1 MRHQQCPICHVTYSN
16 LPKHLTGF
24 HNVANPK
31 EKALLLS
38 LSSGR
43 VKGLFR
49 CEEPQCGK
57 TVKRLDRHYAEC
69 HIDKTSD
76 EAKSIVTRCKNQY
89 ILEQLGK
96 LRETHPQVLMVSVLD
111 LGGRQTTQDDRWT
124 RPPPDAPETSADPA
138 CSQGHQRTSRLQAG
152 CLGLLGNSRLKAEV
166 LGTSIDIPT
175 DTETPGMSTDVKPE
189 PAPAETTQDLTPNCS
204 NTDCQRLLREN
215 QELKARLGLGK
226 GECPRQDCQ
235 HKSQELSRL
244 VQLYM
249 ASPQKK
255 LRNKFS
261 RKDDFE
267 TEHAPKYEQVLQDFF
282 VFCVGANPSS
292 KVKDNGNTCRS
303 HVRRFLLFAGEGKLL
318 KGDFSFL
325 ADSTKIAEWVEVLKT
340 DRMKPTTI
348 RINLVNIHKF
358 VKFLNNLPAAQ
369 TKLSGRDFQ
378 RIHAQIKARLKDLQK
393 DVTLHS
399 QKFRKENKSSRN
411 NAERT
416 A

>member
-1 MRHQQCPICHVTYSN
+1 MRHQQCPVCHVTYSN

-69 HIDKTSD
+69 HIDKTLD
-76 EAKSIVTRCKNQY
+76 EAKSIVTRCKKQY

-96 LRETHPQVLMVSVLD
+96 LRETHPQVLLVSVLD
-111 LGGRQTTQDDRWT
+111 LGGQDDRWT
-124 RPPPDAPETSADPA
+124 RPPPNAPSTADPA
-138 CSQGHQRTSRLQAG
+138 CSQGHQRTP
-152 CLGLLGNSRLKAEV
+152 RLKAEV
-166 LGTSIDIPT
+166 LGRSIDIPP

-189 PAPAETTQDLTPNCS
+189 PAPAETTQDLTPSCS

-282 VFCVGANPSS
+282 VFCVGVNPSS
-292 KVKDNGNTCRS
+292 KVKDNGKTCRS

-325 ADSTKIAEWVEVLKT
+325 ADSTKIADWVEVMKT

-358 VKFLNNLPAAQ
+358 FKFLNNLPAAQ
-369 TKLSGRDFQ
+369 TKLSVRDFQ

-393 DVTLHS
+393 DVTVHS
-399 QKFRKENKSSRN
+399 GGRQLRQ
-411 NAERT
+411 RT
-416 A
+416 QTR

>member
-69 HIDKTSD
+69 HIDKTLD
-76 EAKSIVTRCKNQY
+76 EAKSIVTRCKKQY

-111 LGGRQTTQDDRWT
+111 LGGQDNRWT
-124 RPPPDAPETSADPA
+124 RPPPNAPATADPA
-138 CSQGHQRTSRLQAG
+138 CSQGHQRTP
-152 CLGLLGNSRLKAEV
+152 RLKAEV
-166 LGTSIDIPT
+166 LDRAIDILP

-189 PAPAETTQDLTPNCS
+189 PVPVETTQDLTPNCS

-358 VKFLNNLPAAQ
+358 VKFLNDLPATQ
-369 TKLSGRDFQ
+369 TKLSVRDFQ

-393 DVTLHS
+393 DVTVHS
-399 QKFRKENKSSRN
+399 RGMQLRQ
-411 NAERT
+411 RT
-416 A
+416 QTH

>member
-1 MRHQQCPICHVTYSN
+1 
-16 LPKHLTGF
+16 
-24 HNVANPK
+24 
-31 EKALLLS
+31 
-38 LSSGR
+38 
-43 VKGLFR
+43 
-49 CEEPQCGK
+49 
-57 TVKRLDRHYAEC
+57 
-69 HIDKTSD
+69 
-76 EAKSIVTRCKNQY
+76 
-89 ILEQLGK
+89 
-96 LRETHPQVLMVSVLD
+96 
-111 LGGRQTTQDDRWT
+111 
-124 RPPPDAPETSADPA
+124 
-138 CSQGHQRTSRLQAG
+138 
-152 CLGLLGNSRLKAEV
+152 
-166 LGTSIDIPT
+166 
-175 DTETPGMSTDVKPE
+175 MSTDVKPE
-189 PAPAETTQDLTPNCS
+189 PVPVETTQDLIPDCS

-267 TEHAPKYEQVLQDFF
+267 TEHTPKYEQVLQDFF

-358 VKFLNNLPAAQ
+358 VKFLNDLPATQ
-369 TKLSGRDFQ
+369 TKLSVRDFQ

-393 DVTLHS
+393 DVTVHS
-399 QKFRKENKSSRN
+399 RGRQLRQ
-411 NAERT
+411 RT
-416 A
+416 QTH

>member
-16 LPKHLTGF
+16 LPKHLSGF

-49 CEEPQCGK
+49 CEEPQCRK

-69 HIDKTSD
+69 HFDKTPD
-76 EAKSIVTRCKNQY
+76 EAKSIITRCKKQY

-96 LRETHPQVLMVSVLD
+96 LRATHPQVLMVSVLD

-124 RPPPDAPETSADPA
+124 QPPPDAPAAADPA
-138 CSQGHQRTSRLQAG
+138 CSQGPRRTS
-152 CLGLLGNSRLKAEV
+152 SPKSEV
-166 LGTSIDIPT
+166 LGRSIDIPP
-175 DTETPGMSTDVKPE
+175 DTETPEMSTDVKPE

-204 NTDCQRLLREN
+204 NTDCQQLLREN

-244 VQLYM
+244 AQLYM

-282 VFCVGANPSS
+282 VFVVGANPSS
-292 KVKDNGNTCRS
+292 KVKDNCKTCRS

-325 ADSTKIAEWVEVLKT
+325 ANSTKIAEWVEVLKT

-358 VKFLNNLPAAQ
+358 FKFLNNLPATQ
-369 TKLSGRDFQ
+369 TKLSVRDFQ

-393 DVTLHS
+393 DVTVHS
-399 QKFRKENKSSRN
+399 GGRQLRQ
-411 NAERT
+411 RT
-416 A
+416 QTH